1 MHWKAENGNMEQTKK
16 KNKKKAVKRQN
27 ILQLILVIVIIILMN
42 VVSSFVFTRID
53 LTTEKRYTLSSVTKN
68 LIKELDDIVY
78 FKVYLEG
85 DFPAGFQRLRN
96 ETKEMLDEF
105 RAYSDNIEYEFVN
118 PMVNKTEKE
127 KATIYQQ
134 LTKKGLLPTQLNVKN
149 ESGTSQKIIFPG
161 AIVVY
166 KGREQALQLLDE
178 QMGKSPELS
187 LNNSIQT
194 LEYKISSTIRKLVK
208 QNKDKIGFL
217 KGQGELEN
225 IYLSDAAKSLSDYY
239 DVSEVVI
246 NNQLKSLQPYK
257 AVIIAK
263 PDSAFNEKDKFILD
277 QFIMKGGKVLWLI
290 DAVYADM
297 DSLRNKSVAVTFPKS
312 LNLKD
317 MLFKYGVRI
326 NTNLVMDMQ
335 ALPIPVVTSMVGNQ
349 PQQSLIPWSYFPII
363 TPRNDH
369 PIVKNLNAIKT
380 HFVNNIDT
388 VGAPHINK
396 TVLLTTSEYS
406 KKVSTPNQ
414 ISLELLRKTLTRKD
428 YIHGRQPI
436 AVLLEGKFESVFKNR
451 IPKIIEENED
461 IDYTEVGK
469 PNKMIVIADGD
480 IIKNQTRSSGANR
493 RVLPLGYDKYTGQSF
508 GNKDLILNAMNYL
521 CDDSGLI
528 AVRGKDFKLRL
539 LNKSKLQE
547 EKLKWQLVNT
557 VIPVVIII
565 IFGMLQY
572 YYRKRKYQHIKITK
586 DNETV
591 NAQDNN

>member
-1 MHWKAENGNMEQTKK
+1 MEQVKK

-27 ILQLILVIVIIILMN
+27 IIQLVLVIVIIILLN
-42 VVSSFVFTRID
+42 VVGSFVFTRID
-53 LTTEKRYTLSSVTKN
+53 LTTEKRYTLSGVTKN
-68 LIKELDDIVY
+68 LIIELDDVVY

-96 ETKEMLDEF
+96 ETKEMLNEF

-118 PMVNKTEKE
+118 PMADKTEKE

-149 ESGTSQKIIFPG
+149 ESGSSQKIIFPG
-161 AIVVY
+161 AVVVY
-166 KGREQALQLLDE
+166 KGREQPLQLLDE
-178 QMGKSPELS
+178 QMGKSPEVS
-187 LNNSIQT
+187 LNSSIQT

-208 QNKDKIGFL
+208 ENKDKIGFL

-239 DVSEVVI
+239 DVSEVTI
-246 NNQLKSLQPYK
+246 NNQLKSLDEYK
-257 AVIIAK
+257 ALIIAK
-263 PDSAFNEKDKFILD
+263 PDSTFDEKDKFILD

-326 NTNLVMDMQ
+326 NTNLIMDMQ
-335 ALPIPVVTSMVGNQ
+335 ALPIPVVTGMIGNQ
-349 PQQSLIPWSYFPII
+349 PQQSLIPWPYFPII
-363 TPRNDH
+363 TPRSNH
-369 PIVKNLNAIKT
+369 PIVKNVNAIKT

-388 VGAPHINK
+388 VGSPRINK

-414 ISLELLRKTLTRKD
+414 ISLKLLKESPTRKD

-436 AVLLEGKFESVFKNR
+436 AVLLEGAFESVFKNR
-451 IPKIIEENED
+451 IPKIIEENEG
-461 IDYTEVGK
+461 IGFTEISK

-493 RVLPLGYDKYTGQSF
+493 QVLPLGYDKYTGQSF
-508 GNKDLILNAMNYL
+508 GNKDLILNAMNFL
-521 CDDSGLI
+521 CDDSGLL
-528 AVRGKDFKLRL
+528 ALRGKDFKLRL

-547 EKLKWQLVNT
+547 EKLKWQIINT
-557 VIPVVIII
+557 VIPIVIIFVFGI
-565 IFGMLQY
+565 IQY
-572 YYRKRKYQHIKITK
+572 YCRKRKYQHLKIRQENKT
-586 DNETV
+586 DNV
-591 NAQDNN
+591 

>member
-78 FKVYLEG
+78 FKVYLDG